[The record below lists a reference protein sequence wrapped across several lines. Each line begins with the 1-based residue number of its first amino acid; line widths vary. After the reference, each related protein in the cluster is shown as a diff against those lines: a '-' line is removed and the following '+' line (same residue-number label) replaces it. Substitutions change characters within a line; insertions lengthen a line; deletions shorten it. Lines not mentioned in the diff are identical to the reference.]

1 MQFVRNV
8 LNEQR
13 RRLTGS
19 LMQYLE
25 QNVYPHLDDR
35 QRKELR
41 ARVIGAIG
49 QYHDTCLD
57 MLKASV
63 ADGTLINED
72 AVRVLAQLNSNVN
85 ALRQEITS
93 GSG

>member
-25 QNVYPHLDDR
+25 QHVYQHLTEP
-35 QRKELR
+35 QRRELR
-41 ARVIGAIG
+41 GRVIASIG

-63 ADGTLINED
+63 SDGSVLNED
-72 AVRVLAQLNSNVN
+72 AAEIIARLDRNITNLRRELSND
-85 ALRQEITS
+85 
-93 GSG
+93 

>member
-13 RRLTGS
+13 RRLTGN
-19 LMQYLE
+19 LMQQLE
-25 QNVYPHLDDR
+25 STVYPHLTDAQ
-35 QRKELR
+35 QRDLR
-41 ARVIGAIG
+41 RRVIGAIG

-63 ADGTLINED
+63 SDGSVVNED
-72 AVRVLAQLNSNVN
+72 AVELIARLDSNVT
-85 ALRQEITS
+85 ALRRELN
-93 GSG
+93 GHG

>member
-13 RRLTGS
+13 RRLTGT

-25 QNVYPHLDDR
+25 QNVYQHLTDP

-41 ARVIGAIG
+41 SRVIGAIG

-63 ADGTLINED
+63 VDGTLINED
-72 AVRVLAQLNSNVN
+72 AAAIMARLDSNVS
-85 ALRQEITS
+85 ALRRELTQ
-93 GSG
+93 

>member
-13 RRLTGS
+13 RRLTGT

-25 QNVYPHLDDR
+25 QNVYPRLSPDE
-35 QRKELR
+35 QRELR
-41 ARVIGAIG
+41 RRVIGAIG

-63 ADGTLINED
+63 SDGSMINED
-72 AVRVLAQLNSNVN
+72 AIQIIARLDSNMT
-85 ALRQEITS
+85 ALRRELAS
-93 GSG
+93 DG

>member
-13 RRLTGS
+13 RRLTGA

-25 QNVYPHLDDR
+25 ANVYQHLTDTQ
-35 QRKELR
+35 QRELR
-41 ARVIGAIG
+41 RRVIAAIG

-63 ADGTLINED
+63 ADGSVLNED
-72 AVRVLAQLNSNVN
+72 AIELIARLDGNVT
-85 ALRQEITS
+85 ALRRELN
-93 GSG
+93 GHG